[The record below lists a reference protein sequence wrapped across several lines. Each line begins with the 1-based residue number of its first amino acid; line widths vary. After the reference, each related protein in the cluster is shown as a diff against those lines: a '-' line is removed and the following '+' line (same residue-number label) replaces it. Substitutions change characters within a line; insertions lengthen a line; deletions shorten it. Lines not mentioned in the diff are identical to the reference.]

1 MITICKFYSS
11 RSKPKR
17 RYTILSETK
26 VKRHYTYY
34 TDQERNIVILTRPP
48 SPPPPHTHTHTNT
61 RTRICSSRQCCGK
74 YSLSMKTDFFN
85 LLLN

>member
-48 SPPPPHTHTHTNT
+48 SPPPTHTHTHKHTHT
-61 RTRICSSRQCCGK
+61 HLQ
-74 YSLSMKTDFFN
+74 LKTVLWKIQFINEDRLF
-85 LLLN
+85 